1 MTKPNISILLTP
13 LEHDGY
19 ICRSGHPEDGRK
31 TVISI
36 TRRPGAAAAILAG
49 QPRGNRGTYETCP
62 DLSGRYLIVGVIS
75 MFTLQI
81 FESIMMHAGM
91 MPLTGIALPFIS

>member
-1 MTKPNISILLTP
+1 
-13 LEHDGY
+13 
-19 ICRSGHPEDGRK
+19 
-31 TVISI
+31 
-36 TRRPGAAAAILAG
+36 
-49 QPRGNRGTYETCP
+49 
-62 DLSGRYLIVGVIS
+62 